1 LPRVWD
7 EGQKNTL
14 MARCDT
20 IEHGFGLNQEQ
31 INMMA
36 AIGVWL

>member
-1 LPRVWD
+1 LPRVWG
-7 EGQKNTL
+7 EGQKNTI
-14 MARCDT
+14 MGRC

-36 AIGVWL
+36 AIGAWL